1 MAKRARGMYEQT
13 IAFLRRSLIAPLPKK
28 GEGSTR
34 VPRPRPHKDQ
44 EKKTPSASCTAV
56 PHTSVKTGPK
66 DAKTAKERAQ
76 VADRHLF
83 DDAAQTV
90 KGILQSDSVAI
101 VGLEDFQLFIRK
113 TAGNGEYSGGSGAK
127 ERKVD
132 KEKVILGFTQGKPW
146 PAGVDPIVI
155 HVPTGPG
162 MRILGRSGSGTYH
175 FDQPNTGQ
183 QFSEVIRKYIKTRH
197 FWWDREEQD
206 DDVSVNLMS
215 MMPDESKTTLM
226 ATLMTTDGTL
236 RIAVLASWNKPPNQF
251 GDYSR
256 MALPFAWILG
266 GSIMAAMSV
275 RKVRSLEQS
284 QISYSNLQ
292 AHELR
297 TPLHQILAITQ
308 LLRSQMTD
316 LADTPTTQPSNSLTT
331 MQQIRDLLPYLD
343 AIDTSGKTL
352 HGIVDNILS
361 FLDLKGKDNMLTPST
376 PGLLTSPSGAAE
388 SIEVMF
394 EELIEEACEE
404 DKRVRTARGQPQSN
418 VETIFEIIPP
428 LLGEQVTED
437 AGGALRKALSKIL
450 SNAYKFIESQGCV
463 EIYVDDVAHRRPP
476 EGCEDLSLTKMI
488 SIMIVD
494 SGKGMEDVFVR
505 EKLGEPWAKEDPFAT
520 GSGLSVHLA
529 WRIIDLMG
537 GNMEISSTP
546 GGGCTVKIEVPV
558 PRRKVSVPSSPEA
571 VSSDKLPGHDPSHL
585 AVHPDHFRVQRKV
598 CLLGYDLQYKDYCVF
613 GLPRLGRVLH
623 HSFVKLGCHV
633 TSLDDA
639 EVVVLD
645 GRLEEAGPSLNER
658 SLYYWLDK
666 IAAEDIVILVTADHE
681 AHPEVLRREREF
693 GKKIR
698 RYRKPVTPTI
708 LREILF
714 PNHAHR
720 IVAEIPTSDGG
731 SVERSINS
739 PDKIDAHGNELN
751 ANGQPKG
758 PGNNIHFD
766 DSAIPVKRPC
776 KITTAISGFSA
787 LWKPKG
793 MPVEEAVASLCL
805 GDYFSSRRKTSLART
820 PSNTSSQHSR
830 DKSFASTPTLV
841 SAEFPYS
848 DQTSTPALSAT
859 TPLDDQNDIDLEAEP
874 EPENIK
880 VMVVED
886 NMINRKILVK
896 ILASKLNIE
905 VLEAEDGSVAVD
917 LFRDLSSPVIGTSFP
932 LFLDRSSS
940 KVC

>member
-28 GEGSTR
+28 ADSADR
-34 VPRPRPHKDQ
+34 KQSRPRLAKEQ
-44 EKKTPSASCTAV
+44 EKKEPSPSCTQKL
-56 PHTSVKTGPK
+56 HTSVKAGPK
-66 DAKTAKERAQ
+66 DSKTAKERAEL
-76 VADRHLF
+76 ADRHLF

-90 KGILQSDSVAI
+90 RGILACDSVAI

-113 TAGNGEYSGGSGAK
+113 SGTDYSGGAK
-127 ERKVD
+127 DRKVD

-146 PAGVDPIVI
+146 PAGVDPIVV
-155 HVPTGPG
+155 HVPTNPG
-162 MRILGRSGSGTYH
+162 MRILGRSGSGHYH
-175 FDQPNTGQ
+175 FDQPNAGQ
-183 QFSEVIRKYIKTRH
+183 QFSEIIRTYIKTRH
-197 FWWDREEQD
+197 FWWDRDEGDE
-206 DDVSVNLMS
+206 VSSNLMG

-236 RIAVLASWNKPPNQF
+236 RIAVLASWDKPPNQF

-275 RKVRSLEQS
+275 RKMRSLEQS

-316 LADTPTTQPSNSLTT
+316 LADTPTTHPSNTLTT

-376 PGLLTSPSGAAE
+376 PGLLTSPSGAPE

-404 DKRVRTARGQPQSN
+404 DKRVRVSRGQPQSN

-463 EIYVDDVAHRRPP
+463 EIYVDDVAYRRPP

-494 SGKGMEDVFVR
+494 SGKGMEDAFVR
-505 EKLGEPWAKEDPFAT
+505 DKLGEPWAKEDPFAT

-537 GNMEISSTP
+537 GSMEISSTP
-546 GGGCTVKIEVPV
+546 DGGCTVKIEVPV
-558 PRRKVSVPSSPEA
+558 PRRRVSVPSSPEV
-571 VSSDKLPGHDPSHL
+571 VSSEKLPSHDPSHL
-585 AVHPDHFRVQRKV
+585 AVHPDHFRVQRQV
-598 CLLGYDLQYKDYCVF
+598 ALLGYDLKYQDYCVW
-613 GLPRLGRVLH
+613 GLPRLGKVLH

-633 TSLDDA
+633 TDLQEA

-645 GRLEEAGPSLNER
+645 GRLEEAPPSLGER
-658 SLYYWLDK
+658 SLYHWLDK
-666 IAAEDIVILVTADHE
+666 IAADDIVILVTADHE
-681 AHPEVLRREREF
+681 ADPEVLRREQEL
-693 GKKIR
+693 GKRIR

-714 PNHAHR
+714 PNHAHQ
-720 IVAEIPTSDGG
+720 IVAEISTPQG
-731 SVERSINS
+731 SIQRPINS
-739 PDKIDAHGNELN
+739 PERIDAHGHEVH
-751 ANGQPKG
+751 ANGQAKSKL
-758 PGNNIHFD
+758 HFD

-776 KITTAISGFSA
+776 KITTALSGLSS

-820 PSNTSSQHSR
+820 NSNASSSHSR
-830 DKSFASTPTLV
+830 DKSYSSTPTLV
-841 SAEFPYS
+841 SAEFS
-848 DQTSTPALSAT
+848 DQASTPALSAT
-859 TPLDDQNDIDLEAEP
+859 TPLDDVEVDADVEP

-896 ILASKLNIE
+896 ILSSKLN
-905 VLEAEDGSVAVD
+905 VDVVEAEDGAVAVE
-917 LFRDLSSPVIGTSFP
+917 LFRDFTSPVIGKSISRVAIGCADPGSTA
-932 LFLDRSSS
+932 
-940 KVC
+940 

>member
-28 GEGSTR
+28 PESTR
-34 VPRPRPHKDQ
+34 NVPKPKPAKDKVKQ
-44 EKKTPSASCTAV
+44 EPSASCTQV
-56 PHTSVKTGPK
+56 PHTSVKSGPK
-66 DAKTAKERAQ
+66 DSKTNKERDDL
-76 VADRHLF
+76 ADRHLF
-83 DDAAQTV
+83 DDAAKTV
-90 KGILQSDSVAI
+90 QSILQSDSVAI

-113 TAGNGEYSGGSGAK
+113 SGAEHTLAGATK

-132 KEKVILGFTQGKPW
+132 KEKVILGFTQGKLW
-146 PAGVDPIVI
+146 PAGVDPVVI

-162 MRILGRSGSGTYH
+162 MRVLGKAGSGSYH
-175 FDQPNTGQ
+175 FDRPSAGQ
-183 QFSEVIRKYIKTRH
+183 QFSEVIRTYIKTRH
-197 FWWDREEQD
+197 FWWDREEED
-206 DDVSVNLMS
+206 EVSSNLMG
-215 MMPDESKTTLM
+215 MMPDDSKTTLM
-226 ATLMTTDGTL
+226 ATLMTSDGTL
-236 RIAVLASWNKPPNQF
+236 RIAVLASWNKAPNQF

-308 LLRSQMTD
+308 ILRSQMTD
-316 LADTPTTQPSNSLTT
+316 LADTPANNPSNSLTT
-331 MQQIRDLLPYLD
+331 MQQVRDLLPMLD

-361 FLDLKGKDNMLTPST
+361 FLDLNGKDNMLTPSM

-404 DKRVRTARGQPQSN
+404 DKRVRLAKGQPQSN

-463 EIYVDDVAHRRPP
+463 EIYVDDVAYRRPP
-476 EGCEDLSLTKMI
+476 EGCEDLALTNMI

-494 SGKGMEDVFVR
+494 SGRGMEDTFVK

-537 GNMEISSTP
+537 GSMEISSTP
-546 GGGCTVKIEVPV
+546 GAGCTVKIEVPV
-558 PRRKVSVPSSPEA
+558 PRRKISVPNSPEVSSPD
-571 VSSDKLPGHDPSHL
+571 SLHDHDPSHL
-585 AVHPDHFRVQRKV
+585 AVHQDDFQIQRQV
-598 CLLGYDLQYKDYCVF
+598 FLLGYDLKHQDHCVW
-613 GLPRLGRVLH
+613 GLPRLGKVLH

-633 TSLDDA
+633 TTLEEA
-639 EVVVLD
+639 EVVILD
-645 GRLEEAGPSLNER
+645 GRMEEASPSSGEL
-658 SLYYWLDK
+658 SLYNWLDK
-666 IAAEDIVILVTADHE
+666 IEAEDIVILVNTDHE
-681 AHPEVLRREREF
+681 ADPKVLSREHEL

-698 RYRKPVTPTI
+698 RYRKPITPTI

-714 PNHAHR
+714 PGHAR
-720 IVAEIPTSDGG
+720 RVTAEITTRQGTFQQA
-731 SVERSINS
+731 INS
-739 PDKIDAHGNELN
+739 PDTIDAHGNKN
-751 ANGQPKG
+751 KKSGIQ
-758 PGNNIHFD
+758 FD
-766 DSAIPVKRPC
+766 DSAITVKRPGAMS
-776 KITTAISGFSA
+776 KAISGFSSY
-787 LWKPKG
+787 WKPKG
-793 MPVEEAVASLCL
+793 MAVEEAVASLCL
-805 GDYFSSRRKTSLART
+805 GDYFSSRRTSTLART
-820 PSNTSSQHSR
+820 VSNTSSGRSR
-830 DKSFASTPTLV
+830 DKSQSSFVSTPTLV
-841 SAEFPYS
+841 SAGSF
-848 DQTSTPALSAT
+848 DLTSTSAMSAT
-859 TPLDDQNDIDLEAEP
+859 TPLTDQDDTDMEQRAEA

-896 ILASKLNIE
+896 ILSSKLNIE
-905 VLEAEDGSVAVD
+905 VLEAEDGAVAVE
-917 LFRDLSSPVIGTSFP
+917 LFREFTSPVIGQSLHP
-932 LFLDRSSS
+932 SPSSPS
-940 KVC
+940 SPSSLLARHNY